1 MKKCI
6 ARMLS
11 ILFISLCLTSCKEGT
26 VETVNG
32 IAPKKLTEGQE
43 EIVKLLSINNQE
55 ILLFEYKTE
64 QEYKDVEVWVDT
76 YEKGILVDNIKGVK
90 SSTLEKRPLDAQLA
104 VTINQN
110 PNFEWRF
117 TVLNSDGIAINGA
130 FEQDDSDY
138 ELSRGFGAIDDA
150 VTIESGKEIVL
161 YVSFFSNGELPM
173 YEDFQRYAEQPELL
187 KEYDYAQILKCKFD

>member
-1 MKKCI
+1 MKRCI
-6 ARMLS
+6 AIILS
-11 ILFISLCLTSCKEGT
+11 IFVISLCMASCKK
-26 VETVNG
+26 ETANE
-32 IAPKKLTEGQE
+32 IAPKNLTEGQE
-43 EIVKLLSINNQE
+43 AIVNLLSTHNQE

-64 QEYKDVEVWVDT
+64 QEYKDVEVWVET
-76 YEKGILVDNIKGVK
+76 YEKGIFLNSLKGVK
-90 SSTLEKRPLDAQLA
+90 SSNLEKRPLDAQLA

-117 TVLNSDGIAINGA
+117 TVLNSDGIAVSGI

-138 ELSRGFGAIDDA
+138 ELSRGFGAINDT

-161 YVSFFSNGELPM
+161 YVSFFSDGELPM
-173 YEDFQRYAEQPELL
+173 YDDLQIFAEQPELL

>member
-1 MKKCI
+1 MKKYISI
-6 ARMLS
+6 ALS
-11 ILFISLCLTSCKEGT
+11 VFFISLCLISCKK
-26 VETVNG
+26 ETANE
-32 IAPKKLTEGQE
+32 IAPKNLTEGQK
-43 EIVKLLSINNQE
+43 EIVNLLSTNNQE

-64 QEYKDVEVWVDT
+64 QEYKDVEVWVET
-76 YEKGILVDNIKGVK
+76 YEKGILLNSLTGIK
-90 SSTLEKRPLDAQLA
+90 SSNLEKRPLDAQLA

-117 TVLNSDGIAINGA
+117 TVLNSDGIAVSGT

-138 ELSRGFGAIDDA
+138 EFARGFGPIDDA

-161 YVSFFSNGELPM
+161 YVSFFSNGELRM